1 MLELGRVDLAVDGR
15 PILHDITLRVE
26 SGETHVLFGPNGS
39 GKTSLLMAI
48 MGLPRYQVTSGR
60 IRFQGQDLATLS
72 IDERARLGIGLL
84 YQRPPTLR
92 GLRLGDLADICA
104 GSSRTAMVTEF
115 AERLHL
121 GHLLQRNVN
130 DGFSG
135 GELKKS
141 ELLQLMLRRPKLALI
156 DEPDAGVDLNSLV
169 LVGETIKHVLEQ
181 PSTDG
186 VTARLSI
193 AESVRRLY
201 DIQGAEGRRAW
212 AHRLVWQC
220 RGSSRQTEVQTG
232 QRRTRCRIYGQKVWD
247 KGSSVREPLRK
258 SDICAAS
265 RRNTWAK
272 DCCLGEWLFRR
283 ATKDFCAAAF
293 LVGIFGNRANSQF
306 EVLGTTR

>member
-1 MLELGRVDLAVDGR
+1 MTILELDRVNVAVDGR
-15 PILHDITLRVE
+15 PILHDINLRIE

-39 GKTSLLMAI
+39 GKTSLLAAI
-48 MGLPRYQVTSGR
+48 MGLPRYQVTSGT
-60 IRFQGQDLATLS
+60 IRFEGQDVAALS

-104 GSSRTAMVTEF
+104 GSSPTATVTEI
-115 AERLHL
+115 AERLRL

-156 DEPDAGVDLNSLV
+156 DEPDAGVDLDSVV

-186 VTARLSI
+186 VIPAGLIITHTGYILNYLRPTASHVLFGGTLV
-193 AESVRRLY
+193 AH
-201 DIQGAEGRRAW
+201 AEGSKLLAEIQTYGYGKCP
-212 AHRLVWQC
+212 LC
-220 RGSSRQTEVQTG
+220 RSQRQPE
-232 QRRTRCRIYGQKVWD
+232 
-247 KGSSVREPLRK
+247 
-258 SDICAAS
+258 
-265 RRNTWAK
+265 
-272 DCCLGEWLFRR
+272 
-283 ATKDFCAAAF
+283 
-293 LVGIFGNRANSQF
+293 
-306 EVLGTTR
+306 